1 MSVPQAVSR
10 PVDGDGLLLIDVQ
23 NDFIAGGALA
33 VPGGEGVVPILNRW
47 VAEFEDAGFP
57 VIYTRDWHPPD
68 HCSFVEQGGPWP
80 AHCVQET
87 KGADFVADLDMR
99 DDAVIVSKAMDP
111 DREEYSDFADGT
123 LAEILREIGV
133 SRLFV
138 GGLATDYC
146 VRATVLDA
154 LAEGFAVSLI
164 ADGVRAIDVEPGDGA
179 RALAQMEE
187 AGARIIG

>member
-1 MSVPQAVSR
+1 MTVDHAVSR

-23 NDFIAGGALA
+23 NDFVAGGTLA
-33 VPGGEGVVPILNRW
+33 VPGGEEVVPVLNGW
-47 VAEFEDAGFP
+47 IATFEDAGFP
-57 VIYTRDWHPPD
+57 VIYSRDWHPPN

-87 KGADFVADLDMR
+87 KGADFVAGLDMR
-99 DDAVIVSKAMDP
+99 EDAVVVSKAMDP
-111 DREEYSDFADGT
+111 NKEEYSDFADGT

-154 LAEGFAVSLI
+154 LAEGFDVSVI
-164 ADGVRAIDVEPGDGA
+164 ADGVRAVDVTPGDGA
-179 RALAQMEE
+179 RALQQMEE
-187 AGARIIG
+187 AGATIIG

>member
-1 MSVPQAVSR
+1 MTVDHAVSR

-23 NDFIAGGALA
+23 NDFVAGGTLA
-33 VPGGEGVVPILNRW
+33 VPGGEEVVPVLNGW
-47 VAEFEDAGFP
+47 IATFEDAGFP
-57 VIYTRDWHPPD
+57 VIYSRDWHPPN

-87 KGADFVADLDMR
+87 KGADFVAGLDMR
-99 DDAVIVSKAMDP
+99 EDAVVVSKAMDP
-111 DREEYSDFADGT
+111 NKEEYSDFADGT
-123 LAEILREIGV
+123 LAEILREIGI

-154 LAEGFAVSLI
+154 LAEGFDVSVI
-164 ADGVRAIDVEPGDGA
+164 ADGVRAVDVTPGDGA
-179 RALAQMEE
+179 RAVQQMEE
-187 AGARIIG
+187 AGATIIG

>member
-1 MSVPQAVSR
+1 MTVDHAVSR

-23 NDFIAGGALA
+23 NDFVAGGTLA
-33 VPGGEGVVPILNRW
+33 VPGGEEVVPVLNGW
-47 VAEFEDAGFP
+47 IAAFEDAGFP
-57 VIYTRDWHPPD
+57 VIYSRDWHPPD

-87 KGADFVADLDMR
+87 EGADFVAGLDMR
-99 DDAVIVSKAMDP
+99 EDAVVVSKAMDP
-111 DREEYSDFADGT
+111 DKEEYSDFADGT

-154 LAEGFAVSLI
+154 LAESFAVSVI
-164 ADGVRAIDVEPGDGA
+164 ADGVRAVDVTPGDGP
-179 RALAQMEE
+179 RALEQMAE
-187 AGARIIG
+187 AGATIIG

>member
-1 MSVPQAVSR
+1 MTVDHAVSR

-23 NDFIAGGALA
+23 NDFVAGGTLA
-33 VPGGEGVVPILNRW
+33 VPGGEEVVPVLNGW
-47 VAEFEDAGFP
+47 IAAFEDAGFP
-57 VIYTRDWHPPD
+57 VIYSRDWHPPD

-80 AHCVQET
+80 THCVQET
-87 KGADFVADLDMR
+87 KGADFVAGLDMR
-99 DDAVIVSKAMDP
+99 EDAVVVSKAMDP
-111 DREEYSDFADGT
+111 DKEEYSDFADGT

-154 LAEGFAVSLI
+154 LAEGFAVSVI
-164 ADGVRAIDVEPGDGA
+164 ADGVRAVDVTPGDGP
-179 RALAQMEE
+179 RALEQMAE
-187 AGARIIG
+187 AGATIIG

>member
-1 MSVPQAVSR
+1 MTVDHAVSR

-23 NDFIAGGALA
+23 NDFVAGGTLA
-33 VPGGEGVVPILNRW
+33 VPGGEEVVPVLNGW
-47 VAEFEDAGFP
+47 IAAFEDAGFP
-57 VIYTRDWHPPD
+57 VIYSRDWHPPD

-80 AHCVQET
+80 THCVQET
-87 KGADFVADLDMR
+87 KGADFVAGLDMR
-99 DDAVIVSKAMDP
+99 EDAVVVSKAMDP
-111 DREEYSDFADGT
+111 DKEEYSDFADGT

-154 LAEGFAVSLI
+154 LAESFAVSVI
-164 ADGVRAIDVEPGDGA
+164 ADGVRAVDVTPGDGP
-179 RALAQMEE
+179 RALEQMAE
-187 AGARIIG
+187 AGATIIG